1 MFVALSECKKY
12 GTLESYLEMLFDLKD
27 KLQDIQ
33 LYELIFVIEDMRS
46 GNMNSMTDYYLVEI
60 LKVIQESFLND
71 LEKCSKIAA
80 LEWLCRNILEWE
92 QMKCMQYMMKIDP
105 SIYANLVQIIY
116 KSDEDGDIVDKEKYI
131 QGHYKCFEVLTDF
144 ENGTFL
150 LVAAAVINTVAHIWI
165 NILARKVLRENNE
178 IESYIPIADGP
189 ENLLQSSEYTGDS
202 NVGVSNGHNI

>member
-1 MFVALSECKKY
+1 MYNKSDVQDHSLSYSFVCKLIIHEKVSCALFYFSKSCKVV
-12 GTLESYLEMLFDLKD
+12 LKD

-116 KSDEDGDIVDKEKYI
+116 KSDEDGDIVDKEKVIWRIKYI
-131 QGHYKCFEVLTDF
+131 QVLIKQNSVRQRRM
-144 ENGTFL
+144 EKSIMSHLKNG
-150 LVAAAVINTVAHIWI
+150 WI
-165 NILARKVLRENNE
+165 SLR
-178 IESYIPIADGP
+178 SC
-189 ENLLQSSEYTGDS
+189 
-202 NVGVSNGHNI
+202 

>member
-1 MFVALSECKKY
+1 MISLEIIEDNGNAIIAYEAIKTAYWSRSLRLRISEKASEKVCLWALSENKKY

-80 LEWLCRNILEWE
+80 LEWL
-92 QMKCMQYMMKIDP
+92 
-105 SIYANLVQIIY
+105 
-116 KSDEDGDIVDKEKYI
+116 
-131 QGHYKCFEVLTDF
+131 
-144 ENGTFL
+144 
-150 LVAAAVINTVAHIWI
+150 
-165 NILARKVLRENNE
+165 
-178 IESYIPIADGP
+178 
-189 ENLLQSSEYTGDS
+189 
-202 NVGVSNGHNI
+202 